1 MKLLKLIANL
11 GYGSRKEVLSIF
23 RDGRITD
30 VDGEVLYSDDK
41 VEHARVRIDGEPL
54 DPPPGLLL
62 MMHKPTGYT
71 CSTSDPGQI
80 VYELLPPRFLL
91 RDPVVA
97 TVGRLDR
104 DTTGLLLM
112 TDDGKLL
119 HKIVSPK
126 SKLPKIYEATLARD
140 LRGDEAKIFAS
151 GKLMLESEREPLAP
165 ATLEVIGP
173 RQARLTL
180 TEGRYHQARRMFAA
194 VGNHVE
200 TLHRSRVGG
209 LELGDLP
216 VGQWRSLDA
225 ADRERLFAIPA
236 TR

>member
-11 GYGSRKEVLSIF
+11 GYGSRKEVLAIF

-54 DPPPGLLL
+54 DPPPGMLL

-80 VYELLPPRFLL
+80 VYDLLPPRFRD

-104 DTTGLLLM
+104 DTTGVLLM

-119 HKIVSPK
+119 HKIVSPR
-126 SKLPKIYEATLARD
+126 SKLPKVYEATLARD
-140 LRGDEAKIFAS
+140 LRGDETEIFAS

-165 ATLEVIGP
+165 ATLEVLGP
-173 RQARLTL
+173 RQARVTL

-194 VGNHVE
+194 LGNHVE

-216 VGQWRSLDA
+216 IGKWRLLDA
-225 ADRERLFAIPA
+225 TDRERLFAVPG
-236 TR
+236 R